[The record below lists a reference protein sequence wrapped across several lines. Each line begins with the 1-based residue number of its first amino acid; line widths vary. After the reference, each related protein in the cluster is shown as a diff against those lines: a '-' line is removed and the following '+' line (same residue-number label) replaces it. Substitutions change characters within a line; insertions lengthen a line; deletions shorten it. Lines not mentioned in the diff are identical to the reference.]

1 MPKIT
6 QERAERIAKAHACPN
21 CGEYSYKRVSVKPAT
36 PQLQESL
43 GVAWSAFK
51 TCGVCNS
58 EHEIG
63 IDDDGDIVYG
73 S

>member
-1 MPKIT
+1 LSKIT

-36 PQLQESL
+36 PQLKESL
-43 GVAWSAFK
+43 GVAWSATK

-63 IDDDGDIVYG
+63 IDEDGDIVYG